1 MDQLLILGAAMLATG
16 CVAGVLAGLF
26 GIGGGIVIVPVLEL
40 TLGFVGVDP
49 AIRMHIA
56 VATSLAIII
65 PTSLSSARA
74 HAQRQAVDFA
84 LVKRWAFFVFAG
96 ALLGAWIAAQVHS
109 RVLASIFAI
118 VAVLVAA
125 KMLFLT
131 ESRNLTDDVPRGPLV
146 FTIPAAI
153 GCLSSMMG
161 IGGGTFSVMTLTI
174 FNQPIHRAVGTAA
187 LLGLVISL
195 PGTIGFII
203 TGWSDTRLPPGS
215 LGYVNLLGFALI
227 APATVLTAPLGAKIA
242 HSFSAKKLSM
252 LFGAFLLIA
261 AGRLFYGAWDIGPKE
276 LQSDD
281 ASECAQCE
289 DWNLPMD
296 PFRIYGNTWFVGT
309 DGLSSILIETNAGLI
324 LIDGGLP
331 QSAARIEAN
340 IEKLGFDVRDISA
353 ILLSHA
359 HFDHAGGIAA
369 LQRLSGAN
377 VFASNAAAESL
388 ATGALQEGD
397 PQYMNAFMPV
407 SFPAVLDV
415 TVVGDVE
422 VVSIGDV
429 DIFSVLTPGHTPG
442 GVTWT
447 WQTCVLDTCYDIVYA
462 DSLSAVSAEGFK
474 FSDGPAAIDLR
485 TSAEIISSLDCDI
498 FLSPHTFLFGMH
510 EKLERRDAGNPFVN
524 NVGCMMYAESS
535 LARLEERLHAESGQ
549 LPSFE

>member
-1 MDQLLILGAAMLATG
+1 MDSLLLLGAAMLATG

-56 VATSLAIII
+56 VATSLATII

-74 HAQRQAVDFA
+74 HAKRQAVDFA
-84 LVKRWAFFVFAG
+84 LVKRWAPFVLVG
-96 ALLGAWIAAQVHS
+96 ALLGAWIAAQLHS
-109 RVLASIFAI
+109 RALAFLFAT

-125 KMLFLT
+125 KMLLPA

-146 FTIPAAI
+146 LIIPAAI

-161 IGGGTFSVMTLTI
+161 IGGGTFSVMTLTM

-203 TGWSDTRLPPGS
+203 TGWSDARLPPGS

-227 APATVLTAPLGAKIA
+227 APATVLTAPLGVKIA
-242 HSFSAKKLSM
+242 HAFSEKKLSM
-252 LFGAFLLIA
+252 LFGAFLLVA

-276 LQSDD
+276 LQPDD
-281 ASECAQCE
+281 AIECAQCE
-289 DWNLPMD
+289 DWNLPLD
-296 PFRIYGNTWFVGT
+296 PFRIYGNTWYVGT
-309 DGLSSILIETNAGLI
+309 NGLSSILIETDAGLI
-324 LIDGGLP
+324 LMDGGLP
-331 QSAARIEAN
+331 QSAALIEAN
-340 IEKLGFDVRDISA
+340 ISKLGFDAKKIAA
-353 ILLSHA
+353 IFLSHA

-369 LQRLSGAN
+369 LQKLSGAK
-377 VFASNAAAESL
+377 VYTSRVAAATL
-388 ATGALQEGD
+388 TTGSLQEGD
-397 PQYMNAFMPV
+397 PQFFNTSLPM
-407 SFPAVLDV
+407 SFPAVANV

-422 VVSIGDV
+422 VVTVGTV
-429 DIFSVLTPGHTPG
+429 DIFSVHTPGHTPG

-447 WQTCVLDTCYDIVYA
+447 WQSCALNTCYDIVYA
-462 DSLSAVSAEGFK
+462 DSLSAVSAEGFH

-498 FLSPHTFLFGMH
+498 FLSPHPFFFAMH
-510 EKLERRDAGNPFVN
+510 EKLKRRELGNPFVN
-524 NVGCMMYAESS
+524 NVACRIYAENS
-535 LARLEERLHAESGQ
+535 LAWLEQRLRAESGQ
-549 LPSFE
+549 LPAFD